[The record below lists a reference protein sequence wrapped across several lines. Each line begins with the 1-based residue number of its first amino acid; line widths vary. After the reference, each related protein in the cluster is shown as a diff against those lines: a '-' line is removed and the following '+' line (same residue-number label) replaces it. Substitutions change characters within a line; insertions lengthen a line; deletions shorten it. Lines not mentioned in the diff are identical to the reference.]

1 MDDVKHISHSLCWV
15 VNVTLKVYKCR
26 FLLKNSVLVSF
37 CYSVNN
43 FVHVFVTFSDVHI
56 ITDTDN
62 ISHEGDHVSCLT
74 NCLTVSNLRFSF
86 VKILNF
92 KTKKVTSRSERETCT
107 CGIVTE
113 QRNSKSA
120 LKYLCGN
127 VVLSH
132 VTKSISY
139 CKYSLDLV
147 VCFLPCKEEVTIVH
161 LFEVECVQFVNISL

>member
-1 MDDVKHISHSLCWV
+1 MAKVCQVTGRKRMVGNNVAHSKLR
-15 VNVTLKVYKCR
+15 TKR
-26 FLLKNSVLVSF
+26 
-37 CYSVNN
+37 
-43 FVHVFVTFSDVHI
+43 VFA
-56 ITDTDN
+56 
-62 ISHEGDHVSCLT
+62 L
-74 NCLTVSNLRFSF
+74 NL
-86 VKILNF
+86 

-120 LKYLCGN
+120 LEYLCGN

-147 VCFLPCKEEVTIVH
+147 VCFLPGKEEVTIVH